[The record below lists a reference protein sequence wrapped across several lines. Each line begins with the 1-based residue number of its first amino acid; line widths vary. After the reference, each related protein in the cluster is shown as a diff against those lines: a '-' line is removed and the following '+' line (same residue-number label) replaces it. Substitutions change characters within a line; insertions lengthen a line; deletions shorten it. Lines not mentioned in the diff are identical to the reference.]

1 MANTRQENVELQRQ
15 WDLEEEIRV
24 NRKYRI
30 ALIAGIVVV
39 YTLVGFCVWLAWGLM
54 EVVGVR

>member
-1 MANTRQENVELQRQ
+1 MNTRRENAELQRQ

-30 ALIAGIVVV
+30 ALIIGIVAV
-39 YTLVGFCVWLAWGLM
+39 YGLVGFVAWLAWGLS
-54 EVVGVR
+54 EVVGIR